1 MSELTAFFEIM
12 QAVSLQEQGLR
23 TLVLTL
29 RIVEESRFKNETV
42 VRLEEKVPLYVLQP
56 EKFTV

>member
-1 MSELTAFFEIM
+1 MSEPATFFEIM
-12 QAVSLQEQGLR
+12 QVVSLQEQGLR

-42 VRLEEKVPLYVLQP
+42 VRLEEKVPLYVLLP